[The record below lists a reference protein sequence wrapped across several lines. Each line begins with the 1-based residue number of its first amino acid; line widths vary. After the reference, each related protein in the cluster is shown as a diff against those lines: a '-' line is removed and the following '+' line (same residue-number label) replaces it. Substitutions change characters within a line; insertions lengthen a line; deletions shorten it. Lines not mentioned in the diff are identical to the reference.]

1 MKLLRSIG
9 KFNAPLWLSLT
20 GVALC
25 CGIVIQTSAKARR
38 PIGEQGSVRVTAQ
51 ARARTVAGQTSGG
64 RTVSAERFAGANVCA
79 KINAADAALGAQA
92 GTIIAPNGGQCG
104 ETAIRVT
111 ANHQLMLGKG
121 VYSFKTK
128 GVPLLLDSDATLEG
142 RGWETIVEESSVP
155 RQFTAIQNYA
165 NAADNGATSRNIH
178 IRNLQ
183 VKGAQPPGVYD
194 STLQAV
200 SLGNCHNCTVEN
212 VFFNETNAI
221 GLQFGASST
230 IGSDPGPDLQAR
242 GITQALGRYADQV
255 TVRNCLFYRVAS
267 QNLALVNGQN
277 VVFEQNTFKDPY
289 QNEAGVAGPYVQILD
304 LECNEADDRLF
315 NVVIAGNTLDATNS
329 LGNSTGYSINGIAV
343 NATAGTGRNIL
354 VKNNT
359 LTGGPLKT
367 DAQGTPGAKM
377 LWGIVVAAG
386 GGGSIRDV
394 TVTGNVLQKLGA
406 TALALY
412 GAKNIEIHD
421 NLAVSTATGGFSAIY
436 ITGSTDNKIYRNVL
450 RTDPQT
456 TCSCSVEITEV
467 DGSDR
472 NAYWGNTGGRPTLA
486 GKASK
491 IISHTAP

>member
-1 MKLLRSIG
+1 MILKTCRACLFLL
-9 KFNAPLWLSLT
+9 

-25 CGIVIQTSAKARR
+25 CGVVTQTSAKARR
-38 PIGEQGSVRVTAQ
+38 PTGDQRSARVTAQ
-51 ARARTVAGQTSGG
+51 ARARTVAEQTGSR
-64 RTVSAERFAGANVCA
+64 RTVSAERFAGANICA
-79 KINAADAALGAQA
+79 KINAAGAALGAQA
-92 GTIIAPNGGQCG
+92 GTIIAPNGGGQCG
-104 ETAIRVT
+104 ETAIRVA
-111 ANHQLMLGKG
+111 ANHKLVLGKG
-121 VYSFKTK
+121 VYSFKTR
-128 GVPLLLDSDATLEG
+128 GVPLLLDSDTTLEG
-142 RGWETIVEESSVP
+142 RGWETIIEESSVP

-165 NAADNGATSRNIH
+165 NKVSNGATSRNIH

-194 STLQAV
+194 STDQTV
-200 SLGNCHNCTVEN
+200 SLGNCHNCSVEN

-230 IGSDPGPDLQAR
+230 LGSDPGPDLQAR

-277 VVFEQNTFKDPY
+277 VVFEKNTFKDPY

-304 LECNEADDRLF
+304 LECNEANDRLF

-359 LTGGPLKT
+359 LIGGPLKT

-386 GGGSIRDV
+386 GGSIRDV
-394 TVTGNVLQKLGA
+394 TVTGNVMQKLGA
-406 TALALY
+406 PALALY

-421 NLAVSTATGGFSAIY
+421 NLAVSTATSGFSAIY
-436 ITGSTDNKIYRNVL
+436 IEGSTNNKIYRNVL
-450 RTDPQT
+450 RKDPQT

-472 NAYWGNTGGRPTLA
+472 NTYWENTGGRPTLA